1 MNDER
6 AIETPA
12 ARWVKSA
19 KNIAGCVLA
28 VGGLFLIAAGVVTAA
43 VGLLLIPVMYT
54 VGALAAP
61 PRRRVDVVAGLDKN
75 DVRRSLDEI
84 RTRIRTRAPDRIG
97 AKVNTI
103 SRTIKEILPRAD
115 ALGAGSP
122 GKYVLYMCATEY
134 LPTTI
139 QAYLDLPREYA
150 DSHVVVDGKTP
161 LDLLADQ
168 LDLLE
173 KEVNEIAANVNR
185 ADTDKLLANGR
196 FLEEKF
202 GSHPLDPG
210 NGQRGLS

>member
-6 AIETPA
+6 AAETPA
-12 ARWVKSA
+12 ARYVKSA
-19 KNIAGCVLA
+19 KNITGCVLA
-28 VGGLFLIAAGVVTAA
+28 AGGPVLILTGVVAA
-43 VGLLLIPVMYT
+43 PVGLLLTPVLYT
-54 VGALAAP
+54 IGALAAP
-61 PRRRVDVVAGLDKN
+61 PRRRVDLVAGLDKS

-84 RTRIRTRAPDRIG
+84 RERIRARVPDRIG

-122 GKYVLYMCATEY
+122 GKYVLYMCATDY

-139 QAYLDLPREYA
+139 QAYLDLPRQYA
-150 DSHVVVDGKTP
+150 DSHVVADGKTS

-173 KEVNEIAANVNR
+173 KEINEIAANVNR
-185 ADTDKLLANGR
+185 ADADKLLANGR

-210 NGQRGLS
+210 NGHRG

>member
-1 MNDER
+1 MNDEP
-6 AIETPA
+6 ATETPA
-12 ARWVKSA
+12 ARYVKSA

-28 VGGLFLIAAGVVTAA
+28 AGGLVLIFTGVVAAA
-43 VGLLLIPVMYT
+43 VGLMLMPALYAI
-54 VGALAAP
+54 GALAAP
-61 PRRRVDVVAGLDKN
+61 PRRRGDVVAGIDKN
-75 DVRRSLDEI
+75 DVRRSLDET
-84 RTRIRTRAPDRIG
+84 RARIRARVPDRIG
-97 AKVNTI
+97 AKVSTI

-122 GKYVLYMCATEY
+122 GKYVLYMCATDY

-139 QAYLDLPREYA
+139 QAYLDLPRPYA
-150 DSHVVVDGKTP
+150 DSHVVVDGKTS

-173 KEVNEIAANVNR
+173 KEINEIAANVNR
-185 ADTDKLLANGR
+185 HDADKLLANGR

-210 NGQRGLS
+210 NGKRG